1 MYLAGPLAGE
11 EFRRRIGKKKLLPL
25 IGVYDVFSAQ
35 IAAQRFEGV
44 FCSGYSY
51 AASAYGLPDVGYV
64 NWRDITDFATKIRHV
79 LPGTHIL
86 VDVDDGFGD
95 EVVAANTIRVL
106 ESNGLSAVMMED
118 QKRPR
123 RCGHFEGKQ
132 VLPVEE
138 YLIKLAKVLETR
150 SSIFIIARTDASDPS
165 EALDRA
171 VSYAEAGADAV
182 MVEAI
187 RDLKTISKLRSYVS
201 VPIMVNQLHGGKS
214 PSWRFDELEDAGASI
229 VIYSTPCLFAAQ
241 YGIER
246 YLDTMLEMNRL
257 PSENTASMADCA
269 RVLNG
274 TAAIGSTNGRKYRE
288 NTVANGLGAAVS
300 SVGRVDLGEATDCSS
315 RRNGH

>member
-1 MYLAGPLAGE
+1 MHFGPIAGN
-11 EFRRRIGKKKLLPL
+11 EFRRRIQERRLLPL

-51 AASAYGLPDVGYV
+51 AASAYGLEDVGYV
-64 NWRDITDFATKIRHV
+64 NWRDMTDFATKIRHA
-79 LPGTHIL
+79 LPGTQIL

-95 EVVAANTIRVL
+95 EVVAANTIRIL
-106 ESNGLSAVMMED
+106 EANGLSAVMMED

-138 YLIKLAKVLETR
+138 YLIKLQKVIETR
-150 SSIFIIARTDASDPS
+150 SSIFVIARTDASDPE
-165 EALDRA
+165 EAIERA
-171 VSYAEAGADAV
+171 IRFAEAGADGV

-187 RDLKTISKLRSYVS
+187 RDLKTIAKLRSLVS

-214 PSWRFDELEDAGASI
+214 PSWTFDELEAAGASI

-241 YGIER
+241 FGIER
-246 YLDTMLEMNRL
+246 YLDELLESQRL
-257 PSENTASMADCA
+257 PGRHTATMSDCA
-269 RVLNG
+269 QVLTQKRPG
-274 TAAIGSTNGRKYRE
+274 TAPVRTPVAVNGGPR
-288 NTVANGLGAAVS
+288 S
-300 SVGRVDLGEATDCSS
+300 
-315 RRNGH
+315 

>member
-1 MYLAGPLAGE
+1 MVLTGPNAGNQ
-11 EFRRRIGKKKLLPL
+11 FRQRIRTKQVLPL

-35 IAAQRFEGV
+35 IAATRFEGV

-64 NWRDITDFATKIRHV
+64 NWRDMTDFATKIRHAI
-79 LPGTHIL
+79 PHTHIL

-123 RCGHFEGKQ
+123 RCGHFEGKEI
-132 VLPVEE
+132 LPVSE
-138 YLIKLAKVLETR
+138 YLTKLARVLQTR
-150 SSIFIIARTDASDPS
+150 VSIFVIARTDASDPS
-165 EALDRA
+165 EGIERA
-171 VSYAEAGADAV
+171 VAYAEAGADAV

-187 RDLKTISKLRSYVS
+187 RDLETISKLRSHIS

-214 PSWRFDELEDAGASI
+214 PNWRFDEIEDAGGSI
-229 VIYSTPCLFAAQ
+229 VICSTPCLFAAQ
-241 YGIER
+241 HGIER
-246 YLDTMLEMNRL
+246 YLDMMLELKCL
-257 PSENTASMADCA
+257 PSQGTATMADCA

-274 TAAIGSTNGRKYRE
+274 NGVAEAGNREPSTHSGP
-288 NTVANGLGAAVS
+288 VS
-300 SVGRVDLGEATDCSS
+300 SKKGLAAKSEI
-315 RRNGH
+315 

>member
-1 MYLAGPLAGE
+1 MPLTGPDAGD
-11 EFRRRIGKKKLLPL
+11 EFRRRIEKKRLLCL

-35 IAAQRFEGV
+35 LAAERFEGV

-79 LPGTHIL
+79 IPATHIL

-95 EVVAANTIRVL
+95 EIVAANTIRNL

-123 RCGHFEGKQ
+123 RCGHFEGKEI
-132 VLPVEE
+132 LPVPE
-138 YLIKLAKVLETR
+138 YLVKLSSVLKTR
-150 SSIFIIARTDASDPS
+150 SSIFVIARTDASDPL
-165 EALDRA
+165 EGIERA
-171 VSYAEAGADAV
+171 IAYAEAGADGV

-187 RDLKTISKLRSYVS
+187 RDLSTISKLRSHVS

-214 PSWRFDELEDAGASI
+214 PNWRFDELEDSGASI
-229 VIYSTPCLFAAQ
+229 VICSTPCLFAAQ

-246 YLDTMLEMNRL
+246 YLDMMIEQNRL
-257 PSENTASMADCA
+257 PSEHTASMADCA

-274 TAAIGSTNGRKYRE
+274 SAAAQQGSEQLLAQGRRIGTK
-288 NTVANGLGAAVS
+288 VLG
-300 SVGRVDLGEATDCSS
+300 
-315 RRNGH
+315 

>member
-1 MYLAGPLAGE
+1 MVLTGPDAGN
-11 EFRRRIGKKKLLPL
+11 EFRRRIQDGKLLHL

-44 FCSGYSY
+44 FCSGYSF

-64 NWRDITDFATKIRHV
+64 NWRDMTDFSTKIRHAI
-79 LPGTHIL
+79 PAAHIL

-95 EVVAANTIRVL
+95 EVVASNTIRVL

-123 RCGHFEGKQ
+123 RCGHFEGKEI
-132 VLPVEE
+132 LPAAE
-138 YLIKLAKVLETR
+138 YLTKLARVLETR
-150 SSIFIIARTDASDPS
+150 SSIFIIARTDASNPS
-165 EALDRA
+165 EGIERA
-171 VSYAEAGADAV
+171 VMYAEAGADGV

-187 RDLKTISKLRSYVS
+187 RDLDTISKLRSLVS

-214 PSWRFDELEDAGASI
+214 PNWCFDDLEAAGASI

-246 YLDTMLEMNRL
+246 YLDMMLETNRL
-257 PSENTASMADCA
+257 PSQNTATMADCM

-274 TAAIGSTNGRKYRE
+274 KSMIQKRAA
-288 NTVANGLGAAVS
+288 
-300 SVGRVDLGEATDCSS
+300 
-315 RRNGH
+315 